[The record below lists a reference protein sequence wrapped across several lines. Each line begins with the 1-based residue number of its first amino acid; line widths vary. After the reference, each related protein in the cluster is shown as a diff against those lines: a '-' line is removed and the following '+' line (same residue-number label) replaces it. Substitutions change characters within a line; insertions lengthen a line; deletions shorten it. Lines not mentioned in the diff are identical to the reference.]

1 MTYLFELV
9 KNNFLLFLLVIA
21 IICFQYFY
29 FYRRTK
35 KRIGELRRFFPD
47 LSKAEVILAVFYPGK
62 MQKKTDL
69 DHFVEAPDL
78 VSDATDPNEDYDV
91 VSLVKVP
98 CSIKEYEAF
107 EKVVHKTNVYL
118 CKNSGAS
125 ADFSLL
131 KDICDRQ
138 IEICEGEIHNSLNA
152 PLYLGLAGTFLG
164 IITGLWGVDLSAVVG
179 GSANAL
185 APFQHLL
192 GGVVVAMLASL
203 AGLVFTILNSQLHYK
218 EAAKKVDSDK
228 DEYFDFLQREL
239 MPTLSTTMASSLNA
253 LRSVLGHFVDNFGK
267 NLDSYTGSI
276 SLLNDNIKEQHEVL
290 VEINKLNLSKTAAK
304 IAETFNT
311 MQSASDALDVFKGYQ
326 QELNT
331 AMSQAGAGLK
341 KSVEDAG
348 TNLAK
353 TMEDAGSDLSKTM
366 EKAGETMKT
375 TVSGATSGLKDSIT
389 DAVSG
394 LTKTYEDASKHL
406 SDTVSQVDL
415 SVGRLENV
423 IKAFDDF
430 GQGLQLIV
438 QSQTKSTELLTQ
450 FQKAIETHFPIGSA
464 GREIWQKEF
473 EQLQK
478 DSSETTKQLQQELM
492 ESTKHI
498 KNFVD
503 NNKEFFSTFDQL
515 KQTMSEMSSY
525 AKVQVDCYNSL
536 KTEIEALRKDNKDK
550 QMETAGLHKAL
561 LDAIKTMTVVL
572 NTKKES

>member
-1 MTYLFELV
+1 MSYLIELV
-9 KNNFLLFLLVIA
+9 KNNLLLFILVLA
-21 IICFQYFY
+21 IIGFQYFY

-35 KRIGELRRFFPD
+35 KRISELRRFFPD
-47 LSKAEVILAVFYPGK
+47 ISKAEVILAAFYPSK
-62 MQKKTDL
+62 MSRKADL
-69 DHFVEAPDL
+69 DSFVDNPEL
-78 VSDATDPNEDYDV
+78 VSEVTDSDENYDI
-91 VSLVKVP
+91 VSLVKVEGLN
-98 CSIKEYEAF
+98 KGHNEF

-138 IEICEGEIHNSLNA
+138 VDICEGEIHNSLNA
-152 PLYLGLAGTFLG
+152 PLYMGLAGTFLG

-179 GSANAL
+179 GSAQSL

-203 AGLVFTILNSQLHYK
+203 AGLVFTILNSQFHYK

-290 VEINKLNLSKTAAK
+290 VEINKLNLTSTSAK
-304 IAETFNT
+304 IAETFNSL
-311 MQSASDALDVFKGYQ
+311 QSAADALNVFKGYQ
-326 QELNT
+326 TSLNT
-331 AMSQAGAGLK
+331 AMTQAGSALK
-341 KSVEDAG
+341 
-348 TNLAK
+348 K
-353 TMEDAGSDLSKTM
+353 TMEDASTSLKNTM
-366 EKAGETMKT
+366 EAAGTSMKT
-375 TVSGATSGLKDSIT
+375 TVSDASTGLKDSISS
-389 DAVSG
+389 AVSG
-394 LTKTYEDASKHL
+394 LTQTYQNASNHL
-406 SDTVSQVDL
+406 ATTVGAVDE

-430 GQGLQLIV
+430 GLGLKLIV
-438 QSQTKSTELLTQ
+438 QNQTKSTELQAQ
-450 FQKAIETHFPIGSA
+450 FQRAIETHFPVGSS
-464 GREIWQKEF
+464 GRDIWKKEY

-478 DSSETTKQLQQELM
+478 DSSEASKLLQIELT

-503 NNKEFFSTFDQL
+503 NNKEFFSTFEQL
-515 KQTMSEMSSY
+515 KQTMDEIASY
-525 AKVQVDCYNSL
+525 AKVQADCYNSL

>member
-1 MTYLFELV
+1 
-9 KNNFLLFLLVIA
+9 
-21 IICFQYFY
+21 
-29 FYRRTK
+29 
-35 KRIGELRRFFPD
+35 
-47 LSKAEVILAVFYPGK
+47 
-62 MQKKTDL
+62 
-69 DHFVEAPDL
+69 
-78 VSDATDPNEDYDV
+78 
-91 VSLVKVP
+91 
-98 CSIKEYEAF
+98 
-107 EKVVHKTNVYL
+107 
-118 CKNSGAS
+118 
-125 ADFSLL
+125 
-131 KDICDRQ
+131 
-138 IEICEGEIHNSLNA
+138 
-152 PLYLGLAGTFLG
+152 
-164 IITGLWGVDLSAVVG
+164 
-179 GSANAL
+179 
-185 APFQHLL
+185 
-192 GGVVVAMLASL
+192 
-203 AGLVFTILNSQLHYK
+203 
-218 EAAKKVDSDK
+218 
-228 DEYFDFLQREL
+228 
-239 MPTLSTTMASSLNA
+239 
-253 LRSVLGHFVDNFGK
+253 
-267 NLDSYTGSI
+267 
-276 SLLNDNIKEQHEVL
+276 
-290 VEINKLNLSKTAAK
+290 
-304 IAETFNT
+304 
-311 MQSASDALDVFKGYQ
+311 
-326 QELNT
+326 
-331 AMSQAGAGLK
+331 MSQAGAGLK

-348 TNLAK
+348 TNLTK

-389 DAVSG
+389 NAVSG

-438 QSQTKSTELLTQ
+438 QSQTKSTELQTQ
-450 FQKAIETHFPIGSA
+450 FQKAIETHFPVGSA

-478 DSSETTKQLQQELM
+478 DSSEASKQLQQELL

-515 KQTMSEMSSY
+515 KQTMSEISSY

-561 LDAIKTMTVVL
+561 LEAIKTMTVVL

>member
-1 MTYLFELV
+1 MDYLFELV
-9 KNNFLLFLLVIA
+9 KNNLLLFVLVIA
-21 IICFQYFY
+21 IIGFQYFY
-29 FYRRTK
+29 FYRRTRN
-35 KRIGELRRFFPD
+35 RIKELRSFFPD
-47 LSKAEVILAVFYPGK
+47 LSKAEVILASFVPGK
-62 MQKKTDL
+62 MTNKGDI
-69 DHFVEAPDL
+69 DHFVEAPDK
-78 VSDATDPNEDYDV
+78 VEDATDPNEDYDV

-98 CSIKEYEAF
+98 CSFKEHEAF
-107 EKVVHKTNVYL
+107 GKVIHKTNVYL

-125 ADFSLL
+125 ADFALL

-179 GSANAL
+179 GSAQDL

-311 MQSASDALDVFKGYQ
+311 MQSAADALDVFKGYQ

-348 TNLAK
+348 TNLSK
-353 TMEDAGSDLSKTM
+353 TMEDAGSELSKTM
-366 EKAGETMKT
+366 EKA
-375 TVSGATSGLKDSIT
+375 ATSYAKYNRIDVEKDSIT

-394 LTKTYEDASKHL
+394 LTKTYEDASTHL
-406 SDTVSQVDL
+406 SETVGQVDL

-430 GQGLQLIV
+430 GQGLRLIV
-438 QSQTKSTELLTQ
+438 QSQTKSTELQTQ
-450 FQKAIETHFPIGSA
+450 FQKAIETHFPVGSA
-464 GREIWQKEF
+464 GRDIWQKEY

-478 DSSETTKQLQQELM
+478 DSSEASKLLQQELT

-503 NNKEFFSTFDQL
+503 NNKEFFATFDQL
-515 KQTMSEMSSY
+515 KQTMSEIASY

-536 KTEIEALRKDNKDK
+536 KAEIEALRKDNKDK
-550 QMETAGLHKAL
+550 QMETASLHKAL

-572 NTKKES
+572 NSKKES